1 MPEQNERTR
10 FIYLFF
16 IMVFVSSAVGGSILV
31 LLYTTA
37 FDLQHER
44 LVEMVKSQ
52 ARLIEAV
59 ARFDDNA
66 EATLSQLVDAHQ
78 HYKGFGQTGEFTLAK
93 REHDK
98 IVFLLSHRHN
108 NIDIPQPVPLNSEL
122 AEPMRRALSRQSG
135 ITLAQDYRGE
145 IVLAAYEPVQKLQ
158 YGIVAKIDRSEIQG
172 PFIRTG
178 ITAGI
183 IIVFLVGLGALLF
196 FRISDPI
203 LKNLQEK
210 NIRLHKEI
218 AERTQVQKQLAASLD
233 EKNILLKEIHHRV
246 KNNMAMVSSLLH
258 LQALD
263 IENED
268 DRKRFIGTQ
277 HRIHTMA
284 LIHERLYNTE
294 NFSKIDFNIFI
305 QDLAE
310 SLQMS
315 YGLISCD
322 IALNLEA
329 NDVTLDLNKAI
340 PCGLLIN
347 ELISNAFKH
356 AFAGRQQGKIH
367 IQFHTTADDHFQLI
381 VSDDGV
387 GLPEDFDIRQTL
399 STGMQLI
406 VRLSEQLDGT
416 VQVEKNPAETS
427 GATFHVLFP
436 MNL

>member
-31 LLYTTA
+31 LLYKTA

-44 LVEMVKSQ
+44 LIEMVKSQ
-52 ARLIEAV
+52 TQLIEAV
-59 ARFDDNA
+59 ARFDNNTED
-66 EATLSQLVDAHQ
+66 TLSQLVDAHQ
-78 HYKGFGQTGEFTLAK
+78 HYKGFGQTGEFALGK

-98 IVFLLSHRHN
+98 IVFLLSPRHN
-108 NIDIPQPVPLNSEL
+108 NLDTPKPVSLNSDL
-122 AEPMRRALSRQSG
+122 AEPMRRALAGQSG
-135 ITLAQDYRGE
+135 IILAKDYRGE
-145 IVLAAYEPVQKLQ
+145 IVLAAYEPIQKLQ
-158 YGIVAKIDRSEIQG
+158 YGIVAKIDRSEVRG

-196 FRISDPI
+196 FQISDPI

-210 NIRLHKEI
+210 NMRLHKEI
-218 AERTQVQKQLAASLD
+218 TERTQAQQQLTASLD
-233 EKNILLKEIHHRV
+233 EKNVLIKEIHHRV

-294 NFSKIDFNIFI
+294 NFSNIDFNIFI

-315 YGLISCD
+315 YSLISCN
-322 IALNLEA
+322 IVLHLEV
-329 NDVTLDLNKAI
+329 NDVVLDINKAI

-356 AFAGRQQGKIH
+356 AFPDRQEGKIH

-381 VSDDGV
+381 VSDDGI
-387 GLPEDFDIRQTL
+387 GLPEDFDIKKTL

-406 VRLSEQLDGT
+406 VRLSGQLDGT
-416 VQVEKNPAETS
+416 VQVEKNPTASS
-427 GATFHVLFP
+427 GATFQVLFP
-436 MNL
+436 